1 MDAVVTRDLVKIYK
15 GGVKALDGVSISVGE
30 GEIACLLGPNGAGKT
45 TLVRIIATQLLPTSG
60 EAYVF
65 GYNVIDESNKV
76 RELISVSPQ
85 EGRVYLTTTPWDE
98 VYFAARIRGF
108 NRGEARRRTEEVLK
122 RLDLWEYRNKKNL
135 ELSGG
140 MRQKVYIGRVL
151 VSDARLLILD
161 EPTIG
166 LDPIARRNLWRYI
179 RELKNEGRTILLT
192 THYMEEAE
200 ELADRIYLINH
211 GRILASGSLDEVLS
225 IIGRKYVIQLDY
237 SIRETISDSDLEY
250 ICELGVYSV
259 DPNAGRIRVEVE
271 DPDKLLKLVK
281 YAVDRNFTLTI
292 KQPTLEDVFIKLVG
306 REVEL
311 YD

>member
-1 MDAVVTRDLVKIYK
+1 
-15 GGVKALDGVSISVGE
+15 
-30 GEIACLLGPNGAGKT
+30 
-45 TLVRIIATQLLPTSG
+45 
-60 EAYVF
+60 
-65 GYNVIDESNKV
+65 
-76 RELISVSPQ
+76 
-85 EGRVYLTTTPWDE
+85 
-98 VYFAARIRGF
+98 
-108 NRGEARRRTEEVLK
+108 
-122 RLDLWEYRNKKNL
+122 
-135 ELSGG
+135 
-140 MRQKVYIGRVL
+140 
-151 VSDARLLILD
+151 
-161 EPTIG
+161 
-166 LDPIARRNLWRYI
+166 
-179 RELKNEGRTILLT
+179 
-192 THYMEEAE
+192 MEEAE